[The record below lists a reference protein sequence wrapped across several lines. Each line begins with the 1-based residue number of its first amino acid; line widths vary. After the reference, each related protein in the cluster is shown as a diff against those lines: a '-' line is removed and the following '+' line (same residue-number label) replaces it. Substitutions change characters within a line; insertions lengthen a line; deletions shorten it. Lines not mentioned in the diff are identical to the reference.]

1 MRWYY
6 LLFTIP
12 LFLLVSYRSEPP
24 TATGSGWSRDSVN
37 AWWEDSNDNYLSVSK
52 IRDTATVVVNETT
65 TVIRGNIADT
75 SAIYAGDSVA
85 VIRDRLVADT
95 IDVDSTNTDH
105 MVINTN
111 VVIGAGGTITKVV
124 KVNSHLAIILGTDTL
139 WAAADTGNF

>member
-139 WAAADTGNF
+139 WAAADTSNF

>member
-37 AWWEDSNDNYLSVSK
+37 AWWEDTNDAYLSVSK
-52 IRDTATVVVNETT
+52 VRDTAVVVLNDTATIFRAEMTDSAEDVWNDSIAKVRNRLAADTLDIDSTDTDHVVVNT
-65 TVIRGNIADT
+65 NI
-75 SAIYAGDSVA
+75 
-85 VIRDRLVADT
+85 
-95 IDVDSTNTDH
+95 
-105 MVINTN
+105 
-111 VVIGAGGTITKVV
+111 VIGAGGTITKIV

-139 WAAADTGNF
+139 WAAADTSNF